1 MACVK
6 SIAAV
11 CRYLAPAAFYWE
23 ADITASNNI
32 KDESL
37 CWTAYNLYLILPKQ
51 RRGSLWLAI
60 MPDQTTSLLRT
71 TAPWRCELTAWES
84 FFLQSHTASP
94 ALAHACETSSI
105 LVALRR

>member
-37 CWTAYNLYLILPKQ
+37 CWTAYNLYLVLPKQ
-51 RRGSLWLAI
+51 RRGSSVAGHHAR
-60 MPDQTTSLLRT
+60 PDHIPPQDYG
-71 TAPWRCELTAWES
+71 PME
-84 FFLQSHTASP
+84 
-94 ALAHACETSSI
+94 
-105 LVALRR
+105 V